1 MIRRHS
7 TKLSATLK
15 LFFSCQC
22 IALRL
27 IQGYISAMNWKP
39 EYTITD
45 HLLLTMREIGEAT
58 GEIKSFGITPKM
70 LARLELEARELSSYA
85 STSIEGNPLPL
96 TDVKKLLKTRK
107 EHLRDTE
114 REVLNYNRVLQA
126 LYTSVRSG
134 KFTLNLKTLEKT
146 QKQVVE
152 GLMDNPDDCGHIRQA
167 PVVIRNPRKIDEIV
181 FIPPDAKDV
190 PALLNELNNFVNTHI
205 GKIDSVILAGLFHR
219 QYVIIHPFMDG
230 NGRTAR
236 LLTTAILGKAGL
248 DLFEIFS
255 FENYYNQNITRY
267 FKAVGLEGD
276 YYELEDSIDFTY
288 WLEYFANGILDEL
301 QRIRKTLPETMPPQP
316 RLEGHHKQILD
327 YIHEHGSIS
336 QHEYGNISTRSL
348 AARKLDFKKLIDLGF
363 IEVKGTGRGTYY
375 VISQVYRNL

>member
-1 MIRRHS
+1 
-7 TKLSATLK
+7 
-15 LFFSCQC
+15 
-22 IALRL
+22 
-27 IQGYISAMNWKP
+27 MNWKP
-39 EYTITD
+39 RYTITD
-45 HLLLTMREIGEAT
+45 RLLLTMREIGEAI
-58 GEIKSFGITPKM
+58 GEIKSFGITQKT

-114 REVLNYNRVLQA
+114 REVLNYNKALQM
-126 LYTSVRSG
+126 LYTSVHSG
-134 KFTLNLKTLEKT
+134 KFTLNLKTLEET
-146 QKQVVE
+146 QKKVVE
-152 GLMDNPDDCGHIRQA
+152 GLMENPEDCGRIRQA
-167 PVVIRNPRKIDEIV
+167 PVVIRNPRKIDEII

-190 PALLNELNNFVNTHI
+190 TALLNELNSFVNTHL
-205 GKIDSVILAGLFHR
+205 GKIDSIILAGLFHR

-276 YYELEDSIDFTY
+276 YYDLQDSIDFTH
-288 WLEYFANGILDEL
+288 WLEYFADGILDEL
-301 QRIRKTLPETMPPQP
+301 RRIRKTLPQTMQAQP
-316 RLEGHHKQILD
+316 RIEPHHQQILD
-327 YIHEHGSIS
+327 YIDKHGSIT
-336 QHEYGNISTRSL
+336 QREYGSISTRSL
-348 AARKLDFKKLIDLGF
+348 AARKLDFEKLLDLGLV
-363 IEVKGTGRGTYY
+363 ESKGTGRGTYY
-375 VISQVYRNL
+375 VLNTIK

>member
-1 MIRRHS
+1 MV
-7 TKLSATLK
+7 
-15 LFFSCQC
+15 
-22 IALRL
+22 
-27 IQGYISAMNWKP
+27 MNWKP
-39 EYTITD
+39 KYTITD
-45 HLLLTMREIGEAT
+45 QLLLTMREIGEAI
-58 GEIKSFGITPKM
+58 GEIKGFGITKKT

-107 EHLRDTE
+107 EHVRDTE
-114 REVLNYNRVLQA
+114 REVLNYNKALQA

-134 KFTLNLKTLEKT
+134 KFTLDLKTLEKI
-146 QKQVVE
+146 QKQVVD
-152 GLMDNPDDCGHIRQA
+152 GLMDSPDDCGHIRQA
-167 PVVIRNPRKIDEIV
+167 PAVIRNPRKINEIV

-190 PALLNELNNFVNTHI
+190 TVLLNELNDFVNTHI
-205 GKIDSVILAGLFHR
+205 GKIDSIILAGLFHR

-276 YYELEDSIDFTY
+276 YYELKDSIDFTH
-288 WLEYFANGILDEL
+288 WLEYFADGILDEL
-301 QRIRKTLPETMPPQP
+301 RRIRKTLPETISTSP
-316 RLEGHHKQILD
+316 RLEPHHKQILD
-327 YIHEHGSIS
+327 YISEHGSIT
-336 QHEYGNISTRSL
+336 QREYGSISTRSL
-348 AARKLDFKKLIDLGF
+348 AARKLDIEKLLNF
-363 IEVKGTGRGTYY
+363 ELVEAKGAGRGTYY
-375 VISQVYRNL
+375 VRKMYASGMSV